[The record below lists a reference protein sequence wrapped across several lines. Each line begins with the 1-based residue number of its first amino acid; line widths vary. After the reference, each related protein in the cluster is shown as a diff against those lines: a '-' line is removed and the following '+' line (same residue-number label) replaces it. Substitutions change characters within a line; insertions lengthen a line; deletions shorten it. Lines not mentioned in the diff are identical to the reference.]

1 MAYAYQAAQF
11 NLDVDDKDMERMQTA
26 LAEQGDIEAANKV
39 LEKKAQHIARG
50 MTANPFVQLNSSAAS
65 LQAILNESS
74 VSGEGETKSVRKYT
88 NAELNKFATEM
99 GKHVNFHDDFRKQEK
114 KKQRRIEDR
123 IISQFHAEGK
133 SNVVILPESLAGLT
147 GASFGSD
154 VVAVTASNKPAT
166 TNTPVSAIAA
176 ISKTTSLS
184 TLAAANAI
192 NQGILNK
199 KHKNVLN
206 TLFDTAGDFS
216 ESDDDDEH
224 APAPAA
230 NDTKS
235 AKAKDKDVVM
245 SAADAKRLEE
255 EKKAA
260 EIAKAIELAKQE
272 AKAAKVVGTGPTV
285 VRTDKAAV
293 ISRNL
298 PVAVPIT
305 AVSGTGPVT
314 NAQME
319 SQNPYAVNF
328 KVISA
333 KPAARRAAAAAKRA
347 LMDESDKR
355 QFDKRTAHMHKERI
369 LMSGTGDSSEDDDEE
384 SSEDDLDNVMGEED
398 RKVKFESW
406 DLVKKVGSMEG
417 EKPKKVLFDASK
429 GGMMRTA
436 SGKTV
441 TTAVT
446 TTQTSKTQDSGKNTE
461 NSGAANSGVRTS
473 SQPTVVVAKKGGVD
487 STVPKKP
494 VAIAVMA
501 GGAGVKRKAA
511 AVESESSDEEN
522 ADAADEDQ
530 DADVDEDMED
540 EDGMILYDDEDED
553 GEMDED
559 EDDEDMEP
567 IKDDAEEEEEKKEQ
581 DPYANLAPPRKGLR
595 FDGSKM
601 GFQELL
607 KRVMADLAADSEDE
621 QERASAEAKPVVKAK
636 KSDKA
641 VENKVADKQKQ
652 DKKEIIAVKGK
663 KEEIVVAKTSKSKKS
678 GK

>member
-1 MAYAYQAAQF
+1 
-11 NLDVDDKDMERMQTA
+11 
-26 LAEQGDIEAANKV
+26 
-39 LEKKAQHIARG
+39 
-50 MTANPFVQLNSSAAS
+50 
-65 LQAILNESS
+65 
-74 VSGEGETKSVRKYT
+74 
-88 NAELNKFATEM
+88 
-99 GKHVNFHDDFRKQEK
+99 
-114 KKQRRIEDR
+114 
-123 IISQFHAEGK
+123 
-133 SNVVILPESLAGLT
+133 
-147 GASFGSD
+147 
-154 VVAVTASNKPAT
+154 
-166 TNTPVSAIAA
+166 
-176 ISKTTSLS
+176 
-184 TLAAANAI
+184 
-192 NQGILNK
+192 
-199 KHKNVLN
+199 
-206 TLFDTAGDFS
+206 
-216 ESDDDDEH
+216 
-224 APAPAA
+224 
-230 NDTKS
+230 
-235 AKAKDKDVVM
+235 M
-245 SAADAKRLEE
+245 SAADAKRIEE

-305 AVSGTGPVT
+305 AVTGTGPVT

-319 SQNPYAVNF
+319 NQNPYAVNF

-369 LMSGTGDSSEDDDEE
+369 LMSGTGDSSDEEE

-429 GGMMRTA
+429 GGMMRSA
-436 SGKTV
+436 DAKP
-441 TTAVT
+441 VT
-446 TTQTSKTQDSGKNTE
+446 TTAPTAQTSQTPDSGKKNE
-461 NSGAANSGVRTS
+461 NSGPVNSGVRTS
-473 SQPTVVVAKKGGVD
+473 SQPTVIVAKKGGVD
-487 STVPKKP
+487 SAVPKKP

-522 ADAADEDQ
+522 ADE
-530 DADVDEDMED
+530 VDEDHDVDVEDIEED
-540 EDGMILYDDEDED
+540 EADGMILYGDEDED

-559 EDDEDMEP
+559 DEDMEVDEDNEDDEDEG
-567 IKDDAEEEEEKKEQ
+567 EKKEE

-621 QERASAEAKPVVKAK
+621 QEKASAESKPVVKAK
-636 KSDKA
+636 KDDK
-641 VENKVADKQKQ
+641 VVVNKVADKQKQ
-652 DKKEIIAVKGK
+652 DKKDIIAVKGK
-663 KEEIVVAKTSKSKKS
+663 KEESVVAKTSKNNKS